1 MSEGVEKKNVSEEKK
16 EAQIEKET
24 EERMVPE
31 KEYRAVV
38 QVSSS
43 RFQSFHFSSTC
54 FILHTHKHHFLP
66 RTLNS
71 FSHTEKR
78 LRKSKTLW

>member
-38 QVSSS
+38 QVSSPS

-54 FILHTHKHHFLP
+54 SCFVLHTHNIIFYP
-66 RTLNS
+66 GP
-71 FSHTEKR
+71 
-78 LRKSKTLW
+78 

>member
-43 RFQSFHFSSTC
+43 RFQSFHFPSTSSC
-54 FILHTHKHHFLP
+54 FVLHTHNIIFYP
-66 RTLNS
+66 GP
-71 FSHTEKR
+71 
-78 LRKSKTLW
+78 

>member
-1 MSEGVEKKNVSEEKK
+1 MSERVEKKNVSEEKK

-54 FILHTHKHHFLP
+54 SCFVLHTHNIIFYP
-66 RTLNS
+66 GP
-71 FSHTEKR
+71 
-78 LRKSKTLW
+78 